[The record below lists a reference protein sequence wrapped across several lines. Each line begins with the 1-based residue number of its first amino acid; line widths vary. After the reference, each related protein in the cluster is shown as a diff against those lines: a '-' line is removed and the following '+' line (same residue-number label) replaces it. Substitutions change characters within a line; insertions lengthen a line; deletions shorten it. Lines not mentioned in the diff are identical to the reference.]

1 MPWLAI
7 RDRRKASYNSM
18 AADDFKELF
27 ATSLPGLFRV
37 ALLIT
42 GSYVLAE
49 ASLMAALDECMM
61 TGSVSRQW
69 AQSLARRVVIRNAI
83 RTRKD
88 AVREILS
95 VGEKSLTQN
104 VDSRSLNDIPVEFSS
119 LTRIIALGDL
129 ERAAFVLRMLERLP
143 LRDCALL
150 LGRSDWE
157 VREAAIRAMRQLA
170 DLSNQ
175 SRQLYMCDP
184 APIAMPSWTTKGDP
198 SDLRG
203 LPVH

>member
-95 VGEKSLTQN
+95 VGGN
-104 VDSRSLNDIPVEFSS
+104 P
-119 LTRIIALGDL
+119 
-129 ERAAFVLRMLERLP
+129 
-143 LRDCALL
+143 
-150 LGRSDWE
+150 
-157 VREAAIRAMRQLA
+157 
-170 DLSNQ
+170 
-175 SRQLYMCDP
+175 
-184 APIAMPSWTTKGDP
+184 
-198 SDLRG
+198 
-203 LPVH
+203 